1 VFTIQQ
7 ISHFAYLLFGF
18 CFAAH
23 MKSRIIYDK
32 LFKFFVMND
41 LHLLCNVI
49 EIYFVEKI
57 WSFDLSKSL
66 QVASRLDD

>member
-1 VFTIQQ
+1 
-7 ISHFAYLLFGF
+7 
-18 CFAAH
+18 
-23 MKSRIIYDK
+23 
-32 LFKFFVMND
+32 MND

-49 EIYFVEKI
+49 ETYFVEKI